1 MKASRRSVVVVATAL
16 FASGLQGTAWAQP
29 AAYPVRPVRFILPF
43 PPGGGTDILG
53 RILAQELGRGLGQQV
68 VVDNRPG
75 AGANIGAEIAARSA
89 PDGYTM
95 FMGNV
100 AHAVNATLYRKLPY
114 DFVRDFAPVTMLAST
129 PNLLVAHP
137 SVSARTVQE
146 LVALAKASPGKLI
159 YASSGSGSSAHLAGE
174 LFKAMAG
181 VDIIHIPY
189 KGGNQLVMDVLA
201 GQILLMMNNITT
213 ALPHIKA
220 GKLRALGVTTL
231 KRSPA
236 MPELP
241 AIDEAGLPGFENSV
255 WYGVLAPA
263 GTPVPIINRLNS
275 IVVKALNMPDMRERL
290 SNQGAEPVGNTPD
303 ESAAQLRADIA
314 KWAKVIKATGAKLD

>member
-181 VDIIHIPY
+181 VDMVHVPY
-189 KGGNQLVMDVLA
+189 KGGGPAVTALLA
-201 GQILLMMNNITT
+201 GEVAIGFATT
-213 ALPHIKA
+213 PSVINHVKA
-220 GKLRALGVTTL
+220 GKLRALGVSTA
-231 KRSPA
+231 KRSATTPDVPTIA
-236 MPELP
+236 ESGIAGYEAFTWYCLQVPRGTPKPIVDRLTTEAHRALASPEARERFAASGFEPQASTAEALD
-241 AIDEAGLPGFENSV
+241 AFVRAEVAKWGKVVKSAGL
-255 WYGVLAPA
+255 
-263 GTPVPIINRLNS
+263 
-275 IVVKALNMPDMRERL
+275 
-290 SNQGAEPVGNTPD
+290 Q
-303 ESAAQLRADIA
+303 AD
-314 KWAKVIKATGAKLD
+314 